1 MIRDKIVIAIDGP
14 AASGK
19 STTAKLVAKKLNF
32 NYIDTGAMYRAIT
45 LAVLQA
51 GVSPSNKDDVEFIAM
66 NVNIK
71 IEHDKE
77 FLLKVMLNEIDV
89 SKEIRKN
96 DISNNVS
103 VVCMYPLVRK
113 RMVEL
118 QREMGKKGGVV
129 LDGRDIGTVV
139 YPNADVKIYMIAN
152 IESRAKRRFLELEKS
167 GEIIDLKDLIKDI
180 LERDRIDSTRDE
192 SPLKKADD
200 AIELDTSNMSITEQ
214 VNSVLKII
222 ETKANV
228 L

>member
-19 STTAKLVAKKLNF
+19 STTAKLVAKKLNL

>member
-1 MIRDKIVIAIDGP
+1 
-14 AASGK
+14 
-19 STTAKLVAKKLNF
+19 
-32 NYIDTGAMYRAIT
+32 MYRAIT

-200 AIELDTSNMSITEQ
+200 AIELDLSLIH
-214 VNSVLKII
+214 I
-222 ETKANV
+222 
-228 L
+228 

>member
-19 STTAKLVAKKLNF
+19 STTAKLVAKKLNL

-222 ETKANV
+222 ETKTNV

>member
-1 MIRDKIVIAIDGP
+1 MRDKIVIAIDGP

-19 STTAKLVAKKLNF
+19 STTAKLVAKKLNL

-222 ETKANV
+222 ETKTNV